1 MKRPDGGI
9 PPSGPFRFWRRIAG
23 GAGIRESLSR
33 ECGTRRK
40 RRRAKKDIGRE
51 KGDRGGKEENG
62 AAAHSLGKTEN
73 SGLSDQEEGELSGRC
88 GGKVFAERRI
98 PPYCEPRRVMLMGL
112 TPQMLQRY
120 CNAMVTYGR
129 LDERGGLSADKEKK
143 RHVIRSNIGCLCRCQ
158 CLWGPFRHRRLCPE
172 GIGISA
178 SPTGGSPFSRR
189 RRAGLRRFAWPHPI
203 WLSVPGRAPPPP
215 WECGPHI
222 LCIRP
227 FRFFPRRPGYRNGA
241 WCPPHG
247 RGC

>member
-1 MKRPDGGI
+1 M
-9 PPSGPFRFWRRIAG
+9 
-23 GAGIRESLSR
+23 
-33 ECGTRRK
+33 
-40 RRRAKKDIGRE
+40 
-51 KGDRGGKEENG
+51 
-62 AAAHSLGKTEN
+62 
-73 SGLSDQEEGELSGRC
+73 
-88 GGKVFAERRI
+88 FAERRI

-143 RHVIRSNIGCLCRCQ
+143 APRHQVQ
-158 CLWGPFRHRRLCPE
+158 YRLLMPAPVPLGAFPASPAMPE

-215 WECGPHI
+215 WECGRHI